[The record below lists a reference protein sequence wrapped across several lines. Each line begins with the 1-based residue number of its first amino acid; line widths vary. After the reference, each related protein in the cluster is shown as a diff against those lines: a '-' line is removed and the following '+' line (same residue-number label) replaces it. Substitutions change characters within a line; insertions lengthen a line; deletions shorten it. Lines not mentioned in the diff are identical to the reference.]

1 MVVPAVDLPSWD
13 REQAGGGGGVKLAS
27 ARLPSIEGGGLLG
40 GGGGVKLAAARLL
53 WVGVGVVLG
62 EDGGSRVL
70 LGLSMSPSPTRVRS
84 VWVSSS
90 TVRRVVLS
98 SDALGSGMGDRCE
111 PKEGCRGGGS
121 STRRGPKRGPSPP
134 QPSDESR
141 LSERRPQPSPRA
153 ERPFSRS
160 GLAASGV
167 EQGGGAKRRKSGS
180 TKWSLF
186 RRPRWSLARADCA
199 RLSSSKNSANTQE
212 RCLN

>member
-1 MVVPAVDLPSWD
+1 MDLPSWE

-27 ARLPSIEGGGLLG
+27 DRLPSMEGGELLG

-62 EDGGSRVL
+62 EAGGSRVL

-84 VWVSSS
+84 VWASSS

-98 SDALGSGMGDRCE
+98 SDALGNGMGDRCE
-111 PKEGCRGGGS
+111 PKVGCRGGGS
-121 STRRGPKRGPSPP
+121 RARRDPKRGPSPP
-134 QPSDESR
+134 QPSEESR

-153 ERPFSRS
+153 ESPFSRS
-160 GLAASGV
+160 GLAGSGV
-167 EQGGGAKRRKSGS
+167 EQGSGARRKKSGS

-186 RRPRWSLARADCA
+186 RRPRWSLARADWA
-199 RLSSSKNSANTQE
+199 LLSNSKNSADTQE
-212 RCLN
+212 GGLN